1 MSIKSILFTIMA
13 GTALVV
19 SAKPLTVSSPDNSIS
34 LKFDTDKGIAQYSVE
49 RNGKIILNPSRLG
62 IDIKDGVDLSE
73 GFSVDQSSKDSHSE
87 TWRPVWGEE
96 AEIAN
101 NYNEL
106 RVTLAQKKLAPGRT
120 LDIVFRVFNDGIG
133 FRYEFPRQKDL
144 GDFTIMNEL
153 TEFAFADNH
162 TTWSIPAE
170 GYRFYEALFRELPLD
185 SMGYVSTP
193 VTLRASDGTHMALHQ
208 ANLTDYAAMNVQAT
222 PGSNTLH
229 ARLTPWMNGDAV
241 YVTNVRVS
249 PWRTLIIADNAGD
262 MALSRIM
269 LNLNDPCVIENA
281 EEFCKPQR
289 YIGVWWCYHMKT
301 ATWEAGEKHGA
312 TTENVKR
319 YMDFAARHNFGGVL
333 VEGWNH
339 DWATWDFS
347 FTRPYED
354 FDIAEINRYGREKG
368 VTLIGHHETGGKLA
382 NYERQMADGMK
393 LYKDNGMHYV
403 KTGYVGDL
411 LDDKEHHSSQFGVRH
426 YRKVIETAAA
436 HNLAIDNHEP
446 VMPTGLQRTYPNL
459 MTQEGVRGQEWDAW
473 CPEGGNPPS
482 HTVTLPF
489 TRGLAGPMDF
499 TPVTFRFENPVM
511 PQTHVNTTL
520 AKQLALFVIL
530 YSPLQMASDEIENYE
545 ANPGPFQ
552 FVCDCPTDWER
563 TVFPEAEIGKY
574 ITTAR
579 KEKGGDSWFVG
590 SATGD
595 EARVANINLSFLD
608 PGCTYRATIYRDGE
622 NANYDTN
629 PYPVVI
635 EQKDVTSE
643 SVLSIPQGRSG
654 GCAIKLAKLSYPR

>member
-1 MSIKSILFTIMA
+1 MTLRSLFLTLMA
-13 GTALVV
+13 GAGLVAA
-19 SAKPLTVSSPDNSIS
+19 AKPLTVASPDNSIA
-34 LKFDTDKGIAQYSVE
+34 LKFDTENGVAKYSVE
-49 RNGKIILNPSRLG
+49 RNGKAILNPSRLG
-62 IDIKDGVDLSE
+62 IDIKDGADFSE
-73 GFSVDQSSKDSHSE
+73 GFSVARSSRDSHDE

-96 AEIAN
+96 AEIADR
-101 NYNEL
+101 YNEL
-106 RVTLAQKKLAPGRT
+106 RVSLEQKKIAPGRK

-133 FRYEFPRQKDL
+133 FRYEFPRQANL
-144 GDFTIMNEL
+144 GDFTIMDEL
-153 TEFAFADNH
+153 TEFAFAGNH

-170 GYRFYEALFRELPLD
+170 GYRFYEALFREMPLD
-185 SMGYVSTP
+185 NMGLVSTP
-193 VTLRASDGTHMALHQ
+193 VTIRTADGTHMALHQ
-208 ANLTDYAAMNVQAT
+208 ANLTDYAAMNVEAT
-222 PGSNTLH
+222 PGSNTLR

-241 YVTNVRVS
+241 YVTDVRVS

-269 LNLNDPCVIENA
+269 LNLNEPCAIENA
-281 EEFCKPQR
+281 EEFCVPQR

-301 ATWEAGEKHGA
+301 ATWEAGDKHGA

-339 DWATWDFS
+339 DWATWNFS

-368 VTLIGHHETGGKLA
+368 VALIGHHETGGKLA
-382 NYERQMADGMK
+382 NYERQMKDGMK
-393 LYKDNGMHYV
+393 LYQDNGMHYV

-411 LDDKEHHSSQFGVRH
+411 LDDKERHSGQFGVRH

-579 KEKGGDSWFVG
+579 KEKGGDTWFVG

-595 EARVANINLSFLD
+595 DARTANISLSFLD
-608 PGCTYRATIYRDGE
+608 PGAKYRATIYRDGE
-622 NANYDTN
+622 NTHYDTN
-629 PYPVVI
+629 PYPVII
-635 EQKDVTSE
+635 EQRDVTSDMA
-643 SVLSIPQGRSG
+643 LSIPQGRSG
-654 GCAIKLAKLSYPR
+654 GCAIKLTKL